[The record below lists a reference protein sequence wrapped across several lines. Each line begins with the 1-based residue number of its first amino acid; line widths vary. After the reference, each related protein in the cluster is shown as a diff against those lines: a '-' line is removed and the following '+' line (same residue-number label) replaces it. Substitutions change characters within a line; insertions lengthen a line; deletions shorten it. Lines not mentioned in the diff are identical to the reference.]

1 MADAGGRPPLGG
13 GEPDGGAVARG
24 EQAGGVAAAD
34 ALAGVDALLAD
45 PRCAGRPVSYTLDG
59 DATPLTR
66 EEAEAWMTGAEAE
79 GLTRFRYAVDAR
91 RGGPVRVALSAVAP
105 PAGDGV
111 G

>member
-1 MADAGGRPPLGG
+1 MADVGGRPPSGGDEPTGGELAGGDLAGG
-13 GEPDGGAVARG
+13 GP
-24 EQAGGVAAAD
+24 AAD
-34 ALAGVDALLAD
+34 VLAGVDALLAD

-105 PAGDGV
+105 QAGDGV
-111 G
+111 A

>member
-1 MADAGGRPPLGG
+1 MADAGGRPLSGG
-13 GEPDGGAVARG
+13 GEPDGG
-24 EQAGGVAAAD
+24 ELAGGGAAAD
-34 ALAGVDALLAD
+34 VLAGVDALLAD

-111 G
+111 A